1 MLFECNYGVFFMTV
15 QFFSLNA
22 LQYSDFHFN
31 ICLQLIHFKYFFL
44 KRVMI
49 DLVKNLPIQFY
60 SPRSD
65 MITTTMSNM
74 FQAFEKQ
81 YCLRATNFTTHSA
94 VKIVTKSILILLRM
108 LVFIALCSQVSTII
122 VIILR
127 QMRIMMTTSKA

>member
-1 MLFECNYGVFFMTV
+1 M
-15 QFFSLNA
+15 QFFSLNT
-22 LQYSDFHFN
+22 LQYSDFRFN

-74 FQAFEKQ
+74 FQAFEK
-81 YCLRATNFTTHSA
+81 
-94 VKIVTKSILILLRM
+94 
-108 LVFIALCSQVSTII
+108 
-122 VIILR
+122 
-127 QMRIMMTTSKA
+127 